1 MQILKQ
7 IKKLKE
13 GEKMME
19 KELMFEEVTVEELN
33 GVNLNDFN
41 NGVLA
46 GVGVVAAGA
55 GLAAVLT

>member
-7 IKKLKE
+7 IKKLKRRR
-13 GEKMME
+13 KKME

-33 GVNLNDFN
+33 GINLNDFN
-41 NGVLA
+41 NGVIA
-46 GVGVVAAGA
+46 GAAVVAAGA

>member
-1 MQILKQ
+1 
-7 IKKLKE
+7 
-13 GEKMME
+13 MME